1 MPVHGHCRH
10 LQLIYLVTMIRAD
23 KDIME
28 FYFQALR
35 KKKKRKT
42 KAGVGITILNTRMY
56 TKGFGVRCCR

>member
-1 MPVHGHCRH
+1 
-10 LQLIYLVTMIRAD
+10 MIRAD

-35 KKKKRKT
+35 KTMKKKT